1 MEANNYEK
9 IVELYKMLGEQED
22 LLNVFYT
29 NDYPV
34 PFKSLKIYPV
44 QMDLYFYF
52 QVFSQC
58 LLEPHKTS
66 GDIKAISMSYLRY
79 LCYLGTD
86 KQRPEILVFLSEL
99 ISMVFKIPKFVKN
112 DKGEKT
118 YNIDINFDEAIIRVG
133 EETINEKEFDT
144 FRKIVLE
151 QNALELPDETLNPE
165 LVKAY
170 KELEQ
175 FKQKQS
181 NVKMCD
187 IEGQIDIVIAQTS
200 YRKDEILKMTIR
212 TFSHLFERLLMITN
226 YEIQSLLT
234 PYMEKKDQ
242 KNITHYLADNHRTLK
257 ERIEKESMDESSL
270 RKIIDGGQ

>member
-99 ISMVFKIPKFVKN
+99 ISIVFKIPKFVKN

-242 KNITHYLADNHRTLK
+242 KSITHYLADNHRTLK

>member
-99 ISMVFKIPKFVKN
+99 ISIVFKIPKFVKN

-118 YNIDINFDEAIIRVG
+118 YNIDINLDEAIIRVG

-234 PYMEKKDQ
+234 PYMEKKNQ
-242 KNITHYLADNHRTLK
+242 ENITHYLADNHRTLK

>member
-9 IVELYKMLGEQED
+9 IVELYNTLGGGEE
-22 LLNVFYT
+22 LLKVFYT
-29 NDYPV
+29 NDYPI

-79 LCYLGTD
+79 ICYLGAD

-99 ISMVFKIPKFVKN
+99 ISMVFKVPKSIKN
-112 DKGEKT
+112 NEGKEI
-118 YNIDINFDEAIIRVG
+118 YNIDIDFDNAIIRVG
-133 EETINEKEFDT
+133 KETINEKEFDT

-151 QNALELPDETLNPE
+151 QNAIEPPDESLNPE

-181 NVKMCD
+181 NIKMCD

-270 RKIIDGGQ
+270 RKIVEGQ

>member
-9 IVELYKMLGEQED
+9 IVELYNMLGRSDE
-22 LLNVFYT
+22 LLNVFFT
-29 NDYPV
+29 NDYPI

-66 GDIKAISMSYLRY
+66 GDLKAISMSYLRY
-79 LCYLGTD
+79 ICYLGVE
-86 KQRPEILVFLSEL
+86 KQRSELLVFLAEL
-99 ISMVFKIPKFVKN
+99 ISMVFKIPKVVKN
-112 DKGEKT
+112 DKGEEI
-118 YNIDINFDEAIIRVG
+118 YNIDINFDNATIRIG
-133 EETINEKEFDT
+133 DETITEKEFDT

-151 QNALELPDETLNPE
+151 QNAIEVPDESLNPE

-170 KELEQ
+170 RELET

-181 NVKMCD
+181 NIKMCD

-212 TFSHLFERLLMITN
+212 TFSHLFERLLMINN
-226 YEIQSLLT
+226 YEMQTLLS

-242 KNITHYLADNHRTLK
+242 KGITHYLADNHKSLK
-257 ERIEKESMDESSL
+257 ERIERESVNESSL

>member
-99 ISMVFKIPKFVKN
+99 ISIVFKIPKFVKN

>member
-9 IVELYKMLGEQED
+9 IVELYKMLGEQDD

-58 LLEPHKTS
+58 LVEPHKTS
-66 GDIKAISMSYLRY
+66 GDIKAITMSYLKY
-79 LCYLGTD
+79 ICYLGSE
-86 KQRPEILVFLSEL
+86 KNRPELLVFLAEIL
-99 ISMVFKIPKFVKN
+99 SMVFRVPKSIKN
-112 DKGEKT
+112 DNGKEI
-118 YNIDINFDEAIIRVG
+118 YNIDIDFDNAIIRVG
-133 EETINEKEFDT
+133 KETINEKEFDT

-170 KELEQ
+170 RELES

-242 KNITHYLADNHRTLK
+242 KNITHYLADNRRTLK

>member
-9 IVELYKMLGEQED
+9 IVELYNTLGGGEE
-22 LLNVFYT
+22 LLKVFYT
-29 NDYPV
+29 NDYPI

-79 LCYLGTD
+79 LCYLGAD

-133 EETINEKEFDT
+133 EETIDEKEFDT

-151 QNALELPDETLNPE
+151 QNAIEPPDESLNPE

-181 NVKMCD
+181 NIKMCD

-242 KNITHYLADNHRTLK
+242 KSITHYLADNHRTLK

-270 RKIIDGGQ
+270 RKIVEGQ